1 MRILCSVVLP
11 MLALCPLL
19 LEASPAQAMA
29 GKPRSTPAPRDRVPA
44 ATIADME
51 EAAGHLLHLGARLAF
66 ETERGSFTVVTFP
79 REAPATV
86 EQVVRLARNGY
97 YDGLSIHRIIRRT
110 AIQFGDPKTRT
121 LPAAHPEVGK
131 GGSGKTLPPEF
142 KGQTV
147 RYLSGTV
154 GLAHGK
160 DPNSGD
166 SQIFITTSDAPHL
179 DEGYTV
185 LGQVTSGMDV
195 VRHLTMGDR
204 IVRATVA
211 QEDPGVIATPAPSV
225 APSQPSPSAS
235 AP

>member
-1 MRILCSVVLP
+1 MRTVCKLVLS
-11 MLALCPLL
+11 LLVLGACPTWDP
-19 LEASPAQAMA
+19 PAFAMA
-29 GKPRSTPAPRDRVPA
+29 SRARSTPAPRDRVPA

-51 EAAGHLLHLGARLAF
+51 EASGHLLHLGTRIAF
-66 ETERGSFTVVTFP
+66 ETERGTFTIVTFP

-86 EQVVRLARNGY
+86 EQIVRLARAGF
-97 YDGLSIHRIIRRT
+97 YDGLAVHRIVRRT
-110 AIQFGDPKTRT
+110 AIQFGDPKTRS
-121 LPAAHPEVGK
+121 LPAAHPEIGK

-154 GLAHGK
+154 GLSHGK

-195 VRHLTMGDR
+195 VRQLSIGDR
-204 IVRATVA
+204 IVRATIA
-211 QEDPGVIATPAPSV
+211 QEDPGVLAT
-225 APSQPSPSAS
+225 PSPSPSGTAAS
-235 AP
+235 ASPS